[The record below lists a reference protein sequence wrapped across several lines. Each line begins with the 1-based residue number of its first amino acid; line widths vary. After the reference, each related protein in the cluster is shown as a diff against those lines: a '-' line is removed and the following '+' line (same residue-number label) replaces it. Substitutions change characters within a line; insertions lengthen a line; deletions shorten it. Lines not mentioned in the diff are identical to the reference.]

1 MGTHKRT
8 EYMKDVIKEGIERSG
23 VGVNI
28 DTPLSSLLR
37 VRVYEQGF
45 EDGTS
50 DLSTT
55 NCTQAVQSTEVYAGN
70 YALDVTIPAGNT
82 GHIDT
87 PMRPVSPN
95 QRVTFTF
102 AHKEDENITSVKLIV
117 VWYRENLHV
126 IDTEEFDL
134 TPSTS
139 WQLDSRTVAAPK
151 NAAYMGLRMEA
162 TAGASEGHV
171 YLDSIIM
178 DLVGQVLSVDSEG
191 NLKVTDTD
199 LKDALINPIL
209 DTLVLE
215 NATVNSPGN
224 SADLDIKGAKHID
237 VLIVVGTPTNSP
249 SIQFHL
255 DVIEPASGQV
265 IRSYDGNVLTASG
278 TDYITVDGLTL
289 GTTVRVRWDGTLDG
303 SNYFG
308 GVYCRVVAKR

>member
-1 MGTHKRT
+1 
-8 EYMKDVIKEGIERSG
+8 MKDVIKEGIERSG

-171 YLDSIIM
+171 YLDSMIM

-191 NLKVTDTD
+191 NLKVTD
-199 LKDALINPIL
+199 
-209 DTLVLE
+209 E
-215 NATVNSPGN
+215 
-224 SADLDIKGAKHID
+224 SAQ
-237 VLIVVGTPTNSP
+237 TPTNGGTLQVVATSTPTPLGSQKVRMITIKADKGNTDSVWIGFDSSINSSTGFPLDPGESIDIVIDDLSKVYVMSP
-249 SIQFHL
+249 S
-255 DVIEPASGQV
+255 
-265 IRSYDGNVLTASG
+265 TAQKI
-278 TDYITVDGLTL
+278 YVMW
-289 GTTVRVRWDGTLDG
+289 VQ
-303 SNYFG
+303 
-308 GVYCRVVAKR
+308 